1 MNKESVRIKEQL
13 LNNVKTNLV
22 AYLPDDM
29 INAVIIVLSKEI
41 QNIEMSNE
49 KSFPSV
55 DVIDNEKICNN
66 YLASKKV
73 EGLSDNS
80 IRAYRFSIRKIISY
94 FNCDLKEI
102 TTNHMRVFLAEYG
115 KTVSLTTVDNI
126 RRNLN
131 SFFQWLEDENYIDKN
146 PCKKL
151 KKIKTPQKIKPLL
164 TTIEVE
170 KIRDTCAKDS
180 NPRNLALIDLL
191 LSTGIRCEE
200 VTKIKL
206 IDCDYN
212 NKTIQIHG
220 KGAKDRIVYMS
231 DRCRMHLLNYVNN
244 RRYNSIYL
252 FSNSSCNHL
261 TTGGLSQIM
270 RDIGEKAGVEK
281 CQIHRFRK
289 YFASTLAEKGCDIT
303 YVQQLLGHA
312 KLDTTK
318 KHYVTVKQNNIHNE
332 FDRLVA

>member
-1 MNKESVRIKEQL
+1 MNKESEKLKEQL
-13 LNNVKTNLV
+13 LNNFKTNLITL
-22 AYLPDDM
+22 LPDDI
-29 INAVIIVLSKEI
+29 INNVIIIISKEL
-41 QNIEMSNE
+41 QNVILSEDKE
-49 KSFPSV
+49 LPSV
-55 DVIDNEKICNN
+55 EVINNDKICNT
-66 YLASKKV
+66 YLASKKI

-80 IRAYRFSIRKIISY
+80 IRAYKHSIRKMINY

-102 TTNHMRVFLAEYG
+102 TTNHLRIFFAEYG
-115 KTVSLTTVDNI
+115 KTVSLVTVDNI

-151 KKIKTPQKIKPLL
+151 KRIKTPQTIKPLL
-164 TTIEVE
+164 TAVEVE
-170 KIRDTCAKDS
+170 KIRDTCSKDS

-206 IDCDYN
+206 SDCDFI

-220 KGAKDRIVYMS
+220 KGAKDRMVYMS
-231 DRCRMHLLNYVNN
+231 ERCRLHLQKHLEYRKFDSV
-244 RRYNSIYL
+244 YL
-252 FSNSSCNHL
+252 FCNSSHNHL
-261 TTGGLSQIM
+261 TTGGLSHIM
-270 RDIGEKAGVEK
+270 REIGDEAGVEK

-289 YFASTLAEKGCDIT
+289 YFASDLAEKGCDIT

-318 KHYVTVKQNNIHNE
+318 KHYVAIKQNNDHNE
-332 FDRLVA
+332 FNRLVA